1 MITRNPQA
9 STVRARA
16 WRATFYL
23 LFVAMVGAGVLNVL
37 RIRGGFLTNHL
48 ADLTIP
54 AWLYIASRGL
64 HTQHPRR
71 TLIRRTI
78 GRSAEFAAVS
88 LFAASA
94 ATEVSQFFWPHGTF
108 PGRFD
113 PLDLVAYAAGL
124 LACYAAERRF
134 PLAPEPGG
142 LPR

>member
-1 MITRNPQA
+1 MITRNPEA

-16 WRATFYL
+16 WQVAFYL
-23 LFVAMVGAGVLNVL
+23 LFVTMIGAGVLNVL

-64 HTQHPRR
+64 HTQHPGR
-71 TLIRRTI
+71 TLIRRTV

-94 ATEVSQFFWPHGTF
+94 TTEVSQLFWPHGVF

-113 PLDLVAYAAGL
+113 PLDLVAYAAGI

-134 PLAPEPGG
+134 PLPPEPGG

>member
-1 MITRNPQA
+1 
-9 STVRARA
+9 VRARA
-16 WRATFYL
+16 WLTAFYL
-23 LFVAMVGAGVLNVL
+23 LFVAMVGAGTLNVL
-37 RIRGGFLTNHL
+37 HVRGSFLTNHL

-64 HTQHPRR
+64 HTRTPRR
-71 TLIRRTI
+71 TLIRRTL

-94 ATEVSQFFWPHGTF
+94 ATEVSQRFWPHGVF

-113 PLDLVAYAAGL
+113 PLDLAAFAAGL
-124 LACYAAERRF
+124 LACYVAEQRF
-134 PLAPEPGG
+134 PLAPESVG

>member
-1 MITRNPQA
+1 
-9 STVRARA
+9 VRAQA
-16 WRATFYL
+16 WRTAFYL

-37 RIRGGFLTNHL
+37 HVRGGFLTNHL

-64 HTQHPRR
+64 HTRSPRR
-71 TLIRRTI
+71 TLIRRTL

-94 ATEVSQFFWPHGTF
+94 ATEVSQRFWPHGVF

-113 PLDLVAYAAGL
+113 PLDLAAYAAGL
-124 LACYAAERRF
+124 LACYVAEQRF
-134 PLAPEPGG
+134 PLAPASGG

>member
-1 MITRNPQA
+1 V

-16 WRATFYL
+16 WRIAFYL
-23 LFVAMVGAGVLNVL
+23 LFVAMVGAGMLNVFHV
-37 RIRGGFLTNHL
+37 RGSFLTNHL
-48 ADLTIP
+48 ADLAIP
-54 AWLYIASRGL
+54 AWLYIAGRGL
-64 HTQHPRR
+64 HTRNPRR
-71 TLIRRTI
+71 TLIRRTV

-94 ATEVSQFFWPHGTF
+94 ATEVSQRFWPHGVF

-124 LACYAAERRF
+124 LVCYAAERRF
-134 PLAPEPGG
+134 PLAPGSGG